1 MTLCGE
7 EKRRVEPMNLPKA
20 RESVILQQE
29 NEDFFLV
36 DTEGGE
42 VFEVNASAAKIFSL
56 CRSGG
61 SYDSAVAALSEGL
74 RVPGQESEI
83 LADVRETVAQLAQL
97 GLCEG

>member
-1 MTLCGE
+1 
-7 EKRRVEPMNLPKA
+7 MNLPKA
-20 RESVILQQE
+20 RESVIVQQE

-42 VFEVNASAAKIFSL
+42 VFELNASAAKIFSL
-56 CRSGG
+56 CRAGG

-74 RVPGQESEI
+74 SVAGQEAEI

-97 GLCEG
+97 GLCEAVDEG